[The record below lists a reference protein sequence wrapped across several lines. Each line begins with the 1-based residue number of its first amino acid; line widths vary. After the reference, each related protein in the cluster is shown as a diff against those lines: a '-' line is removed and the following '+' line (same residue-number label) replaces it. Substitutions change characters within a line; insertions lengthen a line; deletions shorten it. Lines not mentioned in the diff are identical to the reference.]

1 MLQNKDRLCYNLTSM
16 LERVKKMLIFMH
28 YNIVF
33 HIKKTKSE
41 GQGQSYLWPIT
52 SPTSKWP
59 WNL

>member
-41 GQGQSYLWPIT
+41 GQGQSYL
-52 SPTSKWP
+52 
-59 WNL
+59 